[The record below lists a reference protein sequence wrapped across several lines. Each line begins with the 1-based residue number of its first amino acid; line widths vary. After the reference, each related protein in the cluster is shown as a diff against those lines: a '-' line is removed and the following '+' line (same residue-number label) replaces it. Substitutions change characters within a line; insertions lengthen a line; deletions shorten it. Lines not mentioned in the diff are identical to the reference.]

1 MNFPHLFSPLEIRG
15 KRLKNRIMSSGHDTS
30 MPTDNLVNEPLVAYH
45 RARAR
50 GGAGLIVMQVAGVH
64 DSARYTSHVLMATD
78 DACIPG
84 YRRVAEAC
92 HAEGCV
98 VLSQIFHPGRE
109 IMESAD
115 GLLAVAY
122 SASASPNER
131 FRVMPREL
139 DQPLI
144 DEIVA
149 GYAAAARRL
158 HEAGLDGV
166 EVVASHGYLPA
177 QFLNPRVNRRK
188 DGYNGDLDARLRF
201 LREVLAA
208 VRAATSEDF
217 IVGLRLSADERDPEG
232 LSESESLQAAEAV
245 QGELDYLHIV
255 AGTSASL
262 GGAIH
267 IVPPMAIEPAYLARE
282 AGTFK
287 ARLAIPLFVTGR
299 INQPQEAEAILAR
312 GQADVCG
319 MTRALICDPQMPN
332 KAEAGRSD
340 DVRACIACNQA
351 CIGHFH
357 RGYPISCIQHP
368 ETGRELTYATPN
380 PASRRKRVLVA
391 GGGPAGMKA
400 AAVAAQRGHEVVLCE
415 AGAQLGGQ
423 VNLAQLLPRRAEFG
437 GASTNLQR
445 EMQLAGVEVRRN
457 TPVDRALVERERP
470 DLVIVATGAEPYWPP
485 FERGGELQV
494 VDAWQVLRGEVRV
507 GRSVLVTDWRGDW
520 IGPGIAEKLVRE
532 GHQVRLAVNGT
543 HCGESLPLYVRDQL
557 AGELHRL
564 GIPVTPYA
572 RLYGCDDTTVY
583 MQHSASGEAMLFEEV
598 DTLVLCQGHQPVDR
612 LADSLHGLAEVL
624 RIGDCLAPPPPH
636 RRGGDLRRAQGRL
649 EHLSG
654 AAAAPSTGPGPA
666 PRMPQTQPGPRRM
679 PRPSPPDATDTPRSE
694 THFLGTR
701 IRGLRKRRGL
711 TLAELAAQS
720 ELTAGYISQLERNL
734 AYPSIPALFNIAR
747 SLGVTIQWFFASE
760 AAVDPADAG
769 YVVRRNTRMSVHYE
783 DGIIDELLTP
793 QPSRQL
799 EILHSRFPP
808 GTYSQQSYSHEGEE
822 AGYILSGIFELWV
835 GDRHFQ
841 LREGDSFSYSSQEP
855 HRYGNPGDSDTLVL
869 WVITPP
875 TF

>member
-1 MNFPHLFSPLEIRG
+1 MNAFPHLFSPLTIRG
-15 KRLKNRIMSSGHDTS
+15 KRLKNRIMSTGHDTS
-30 MPTDNLVNEPLVAYH
+30 MPTDNLVNDALVAYH
-45 RARAR
+45 KARAE

-92 HAEGCV
+92 HAEGTV
-98 VLSQIFHPGRE
+98 LLSQIFHPGRE
-109 IMESAD
+109 IMESSD

-139 DQPLI
+139 DQALI

-158 HEAGLDGV
+158 HQAGLDGV

-177 QFLNPRVNRRK
+177 QFLNPRVNRRS

-201 LREVLAA
+201 TREVLAA
-208 VRAATSEDF
+208 VRAATDDAF
-217 IVGLRLSADERDPEG
+217 IVGLRISADERDPEG
-232 LSESESLQAAEAV
+232 LTEDESLQAVQAL
-245 QGELDYLHIV
+245 QGELDYVHLV

-267 IVPPMAIEPAYLARE
+267 IVPPMAIEAAYLASN
-282 AGTFK
+282 AATFK
-287 ARLAIPLFVTGR
+287 ARLDLPLFVTGR
-299 INQPQEAEAILAR
+299 INQPQEAEQIIAR

-332 KAEAGRSD
+332 KAGSGRHD

-368 ETGRELTYATPN
+368 ETGRELHYGQLRPATQ
-380 PASRRKRVLVA
+380 RKRVLVV

-400 AAVAAQRGHEVVLCE
+400 AAVAAQRGHQVTLCE

-457 TPVDRALVERERP
+457 TRVDRALVERERP
-470 DLVIVATGAEPYWPP
+470 DVVIVATGAEPYWPP

-494 VDAWQVLRGEVRV
+494 VDAWQVLRGEVKV
-507 GRSVLVTDWRGDW
+507 GRSVLVSDWRCDW
-520 IGPGIAEKLVRE
+520 IGPGIAERLVRE
-532 GHQVRLAVNGT
+532 GHQVQLAVNGT
-543 HCGESLPLYVRDQL
+543 HAGESLPLYVRDHL

-572 RLYGCDDTTVY
+572 RLYGCDDSSVY
-583 MQHSASGEAMLFEEV
+583 LQHTASGEPMIVEGI
-598 DTLVLCQGHQPVDR
+598 DTLVLCQGHQPVDN
-612 LADSLHGLAEVL
+612 LAAELHGLVAYQ
-624 RIGDCLAPPPPH
+624 RIGDCLAP
-636 RRGGDLRRAQGRL
+636 R
-649 EHLSG
+649 
-654 AAAAPSTGPGPA
+654 
-666 PRMPQTQPGPRRM
+666 
-679 PRPSPPDATDTPRSE
+679 
-694 THFLGTR
+694 
-701 IRGLRKRRGL
+701 
-711 TLAELAAQS
+711 
-720 ELTAGYISQLERNL
+720 TA
-734 AYPSIPALFNIAR
+734 
-747 SLGVTIQWFFASE
+747 
-760 AAVDPADAG
+760 
-769 YVVRRNTRMSVHYE
+769 
-783 DGIIDELLTP
+783 
-793 QPSRQL
+793 
-799 EILHSRFPP
+799 
-808 GTYSQQSYSHEGEE
+808 EE
-822 AGYILSGIFELWV
+822 AIY
-835 GDRHFQ
+835 
-841 LREGDSFSYSSQEP
+841 EGLKA
-855 HRYGNPGDSDTLVL
+855 G
-869 WVITPP
+869 WAI
-875 TF
+875 

>member
-166 EVVASHGYLPA
+166 EVVASHDYLPA

-232 LSESESLQAAEAV
+232 LSESESLQAAEVV

-624 RIGDCLAPPPPH
+624 RIGDCLAPPH

>member
-109 IMESAD
+109 IMEPAD

-624 RIGDCLAPPPPH
+624 RIGDCLAPPH

>member
-624 RIGDCLAPPPPH
+624 RIGDCLAPPPH